1 MLIYR
6 SWLSDPVGSI
16 SQVWS
21 DRLAPGLLGER
32 LVGATVSGAVRWYI
46 RLSDLILDR
55 LLGRGAPLQFG
66 GRRD

>member
-21 DRLAPGLLGER
+21 DRLAPGGE
-32 LVGATVSGAVRWYI
+32 VGGATVSGAVRWYI
-46 RLSDLILDR
+46 RLSDLILDC